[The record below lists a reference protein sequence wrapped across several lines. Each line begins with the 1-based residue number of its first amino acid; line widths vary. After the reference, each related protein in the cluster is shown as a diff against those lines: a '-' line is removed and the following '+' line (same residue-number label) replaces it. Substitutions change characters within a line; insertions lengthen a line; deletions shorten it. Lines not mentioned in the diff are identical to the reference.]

1 MRMRTSSNAFR
12 AIFHACALCATLVQG
27 DTLSADQATC
37 MNQCISSTPISPCA
51 AGDIQ
56 CTCAPASQVRAN
68 ILTCGTT
75 TCGISSAGATSF
87 YNATCVNSGFDASA
101 PSKSQTGSAHIQGI
115 WESTA
120 LVAGAVGLAISTVF
134 V

>member
-1 MRMRTSSNAFR
+1 MRMRTPFNAFS
-12 AIFHACALCATLVQG
+12 AILFAFALGATLVQA

-56 CTCAPASQVRAN
+56 CTCAPASHVRTN
-68 ILTCGTT
+68 ILACGTT

-101 PSKSQTGSAHIQGI
+101 PSKSQTGSAHIHGV

-120 LVAGAVGLAISTVF
+120 LIAGTVGLAISTVF